1 MSPALQ
7 YYKLYELQ
15 LICSFSVKSATM
27 SEEKV
32 SALGFEPGL

>member
-7 YYKLYELQ
+7 YYKLYGLK
-15 LICSFSVKSATM
+15 LICSFSVKSSIM
-27 SEEKV
+27 WEEKV